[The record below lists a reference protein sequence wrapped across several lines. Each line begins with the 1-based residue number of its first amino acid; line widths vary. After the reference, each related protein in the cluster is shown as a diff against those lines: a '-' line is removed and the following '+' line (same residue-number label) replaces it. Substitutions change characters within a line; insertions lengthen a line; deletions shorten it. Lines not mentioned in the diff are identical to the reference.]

1 MRRLQSSKNERNI
14 FEQVRDFKKK
24 NKGKMPRERSS
35 DPKEAILAQRYRKRS
50 KASDLSIEE
59 KWALAQVEEGK
70 KRPKRS

>member
-35 DPKEAILAQRYRKRS
+35 DPEEAILAQRYRERS
-50 KASDLSIEE
+50 TANDLSIEE
-59 KWALAQVEEGK
+59 KRALAQVKEAK
-70 KRPKRS
+70 KRLKRI